1 MNSNKEETYLDK
13 SFATFLA
20 NRSGLTGANKDEFYT
35 IVLRLSMSLSEGH
48 SCLQVLAPERQLL
61 SKLSLVSVADAGK
74 ITSPTPLV
82 LHGSD
87 LYLERYFNY
96 EMRLAGQ
103 VRNLADI
110 RFESEIDHEVV
121 ATLFPGES
129 PDQSDQMRA
138 ALAALSHALII
149 VSGGPGTGKTTT
161 VVKMLAILL
170 ASSKTTL
177 RVGLA
182 APTGKAAMRLSESIG
197 KSLSNLDLPDSVRGA
212 IPENA
217 MTLHRLLGVRKNSPQ
232 FRHNSARPLEMD
244 VVVIDE
250 ASMVDLAMM
259 SKLVDALK
267 PGSRL
272 ILLGDKDQ
280 LASIESG
287 AVLGDLIDSL
297 AENSVELKK
306 TYRFDNNIKS
316 LATSINNSDHE
327 AVWQQLTDGKS
338 SNVSLCK
345 DSELI
350 SYLSLRYGEY
360 LTFVQSITSPDENN
374 VREIFSSFNQFQVLC
389 SVAFTENGV
398 MAINRLVEQKLS
410 LKGLHCKYNEWYPG
424 RPILITRNDYGLDLY
439 NGDIG
444 ICLWDS
450 EKESLRVW
458 FERPDGSLKSYAI
471 NLLPTFETVYAM
483 TIHKSQGS
491 EFGEVLVV
499 LPKEDNRV
507 LSRELIYTA
516 VTRAKEKV
524 RIAADLSVLT
534 LALLRQHQ
542 RHSGLRKMLSEPN
555 SLSQIEKVNSS
566 DTNI

>member
-1 MNSNKEETYLDK
+1 MNSNQEETYLDK
-13 SFATFLA
+13 SLAIFLA
-20 NRSGLTGANKDEFYT
+20 GRSGLTGTDRDEFYT
-35 IVLRLSMSLSEGH
+35 IVLRLSMSLAEGH
-48 SCLQVLAPERQLL
+48 SCFHVVASEIQLL
-61 SKLSLVSVADAGK
+61 SKLSLVSLADAGK
-74 ITSPTPLV
+74 SSSPTPLV
-82 LHGSD
+82 LNGSD

-103 VRNLADI
+103 VRTLADI
-110 RFESEIDHEVV
+110 RFESEIDQDVV
-121 ATLFPGES
+121 NTLFPGES
-129 PDQSDQMRA
+129 PEQSDQMRA
-138 ALAALSHALII
+138 ALAALTRALII

-197 KSLSNLDLPDSVRGA
+197 KSLLNLDLPDSVRKA

-217 MTLHRLLGVRKNSPQ
+217 MTLHRLLGVKKNSPQ
-232 FRHNSARPLEMD
+232 FRHNSEKPLEMD

-297 AENSVELKK
+297 TENSVELKK
-306 TYRFDNNIKS
+306 TYRFDNNIKI

-345 DSELI
+345 ESELM

-360 LTFVQSITSPDENN
+360 LTFVQSIPHPDENN

-398 MAINRLVEQKLS
+398 MLINRLVEQRLS
-410 LKGLHCKYNEWYPG
+410 LKGLRCKYNEWYPG

-450 EKESLRVW
+450 IKESLRVW

-491 EFGEVLVV
+491 EFAEVLVV

-524 RIAADLSVLT
+524 RIAADQPVLT

-542 RHSGLRKMLSEPN
+542 RHSGLRKMLSGPDH
-555 SLSQIEKVNSS
+555 L
-566 DTNI
+566 